1 MASRAGLVGDVGVPG
16 PRRSPLAARLP
27 RARSRPNV
35 VLAPGKVRTRVRDSR
50 ARRVEGFDGPEA
62 VPQDLAALD
71 HLAGERG
78 RIRAQAN
85 LRPVRS
91 LVRQFNGAAGT
102 APRKTS
108 CSSARCLLVLTTGS
122 RRPGVGPA
130 PDSRRSVPSR
140 PGSDPAGEGAP
151 SDLCGN
157 ARQGESL
164 RALSRAKPGVRVG
177 RPRFTRESGSSSGV
191 ECSIPA
197 VERRGFNRVR
207 APPSFLTARTPR
219 SELAAS
225 FSLSR
230 RRAA

>member
-16 PRRSPLAARLP
+16 PRRSPLAARY
-27 RARSRPNV
+27 RALVRVRMSCSRPARCGRACET
-35 VLAPGKVRTRVRDSR
+35 LARDVSRV
-50 ARRVEGFDGPEA
+50 FDGPEA

-130 PDSRRSVPSR
+130 PGFEEKCSFPAWVGSGGGGCSIGSVRECTARRVV
-140 PGSDPAGEGAP
+140 EG
-151 SDLCGN
+151 
-157 ARQGESL
+157 
-164 RALSRAKPGVRVG
+164 ALSRK
-177 RPRFTRESGSSSGV
+177 TR
-191 ECSIPA
+191 CS
-197 VERRGFNRVR
+197 RG
-207 APPSFLTARTPR
+207 
-219 SELAAS
+219 
-225 FSLSR
+225 
-230 RRAA
+230 